1 MAHESR
7 RRSPR
12 QLDPRSRWSRY
23 LKDTDG
29 NPAVG
34 IKFLANIKFS
44 IEEDVKN
51 ILGKM
56 TEARM
61 NEFSEDLKK

>member
-12 QLDPRSRWSRY
+12 QLDPRSRLSRY

-34 IKFLANIKFS
+34 IKFSANIKFS
-44 IEEDVKN
+44 TEKDVKN

-61 NEFSEDLKK
+61 E